1 MIESLTER
9 QKEVLKNVVQTFI
22 LTAAPVG
29 SRGLSKRSDLGL
41 SPATIRNVMA
51 DLEDQGFISHPHVS
65 AGRIPTDKGYRLYV
79 DGLMGIEMLSQKD
92 KDGIYQNL
100 SGITETEDL
109 LKEAS
114 KLLSRISKQLSIV
127 STPHLRTGV
136 LTQLEI
142 IQISNSKLMAIMS
155 IRSGLVKTITMEIT
169 FEISRSKIEEINRF
183 LNERLCGLT
192 LNEIRETFHDRVK
205 DAENEDTGLIRL
217 FLCNTDKLFND
228 FYSRERLHISG
239 TTNILSQPE
248 FESPEHI
255 KSIIELIDNEDII
268 IHVLEK
274 FEEKN
279 KCDNVTIMIGSE
291 NDIERLQN
299 YSLII
304 SSYRIGETTG
314 TISIIGPTRM
324 EYSKVIPIVSCVAEA
339 VSSNN

>member
-1 MIESLTER
+1 MTESLTER

-29 SRGLSKRSDLGL
+29 SRGLSKKRNLSL

-51 DLEDQGFISHPHVS
+51 DLEDQGYISHPHVS
-65 AGRIPTDKGYRLYV
+65 AGRIPTDKGYRFYV

-142 IQISNSKLMAIMS
+142 IQISNSKLMVIMS
-155 IRSGLVKTITMEIT
+155 IRSGLVKTITMEVT
-169 FEISRSKIEEINRF
+169 FEISRSKIEEISRF

-291 NDIERLQN
+291 NDIERLQD

-314 TISIIGPTRM
+314 TIGIIGPTRM

>member
-22 LTAAPVG
+22 LTATPVG

-114 KLLSRISKQLSIV
+114 KLLSRISKQLSVV

-169 FEISRSKIEEINRF
+169 FEISRSKIEEISRF

-217 FLCNTDKLFND
+217 FLCNADKLFND

-291 NDIERLQN
+291 NDIERLQD

-314 TISIIGPTRM
+314 TIGIIGPTRM